1 MNKSKLNIVFI
12 GHDLKFLFP
21 LIEHLQSKDM
31 FELRI
36 IQHSCHEIID
46 EAEAQNALTWSNVI
60 FCEWALGNAVW
71 FSQRKREDQVLIV
84 RLHLQEVQAR
94 DRMDYIWKIH
104 WDKVDRLI
112 LITHH
117 LYDWMRKEFPL
128 LINRSALIYN
138 PIPAIRKLNVTKR
151 QESRFV
157 LGLVGIVPAR
167 KRLDLAIEV
176 LKTLRKSDK
185 RYFLKIKGALPKD
198 YDWMTHRSSEIKW
211 YQRVFDEI
219 QELRDLGVIIFDP
232 YSKDMATWY
241 KEIGHILSVSD
252 FEGSHQS
259 IAEGMATG
267 CVPAIRD
274 WIGAERIY
282 PSKYVAG
289 TVEQLA
295 KMILRNSISHI
306 FERESEYCRNFSQLR
321 FDEGNICDK
330 IEAVMCQEV
339 RSRNC
344 PTLQVAISRSFLR
357 KAPTMLLLA
366 YIPIGSRSGY
376 RIRVEQQVQALVKYG
391 CIVHIACLIPE
402 NSSMNV
408 NFSGDKR
415 CHLSEFTR
423 LGCCVHLIEVADFF
437 GMHGDLSSFKLP
449 IEQLVYIIRENH
461 IDVLHAEALYCARIA
476 KAVKQLI
483 PHVAF
488 SIDWH
493 GVVPE
498 EARMGGASQ
507 QRIAFLEF
515 LEQAL
520 LSESDLNIFVSS
532 AMRDHYKRKYRLMN
546 LRLITVPCCVS
557 DDRFTSQ
564 KNMELTDNRLIF
576 LYTGSL
582 AHWQCGMEMIKLFSL
597 LHQFDDRCYLMLLIP
612 KPDQGKVI
620 EWAVK
625 FGLTDKAYYVAEV
638 NHQDVPKHL
647 YRGHLGLLL
656 RRNDPVNEVSSP
668 TKFGE
673 YLAAGLP
680 VLMTDCIGDF
690 SRLAIAKNVGFIVPV
705 TCLDNEKILSD
716 PDFLRDIIQY
726 AEQVRADRLIVS
738 TRCQTVAKETLS
750 WESAVNDWIGAYKDV
765 TQIL

>member
-1 MNKSKLNIVFI
+1 
-12 GHDLKFLFP
+12 
-21 LIEHLQSKDM
+21 
-31 FELRI
+31 
-36 IQHSCHEIID
+36 
-46 EAEAQNALTWSNVI
+46 
-60 FCEWALGNAVW
+60 
-71 FSQRKREDQVLIV
+71 
-84 RLHLQEVQAR
+84 
-94 DRMDYIWKIH
+94 
-104 WDKVDRLI
+104 
-112 LITHH
+112 
-117 LYDWMRKEFPL
+117 
-128 LINRSALIYN
+128 
-138 PIPAIRKLNVTKR
+138 
-151 QESRFV
+151 
-157 LGLVGIVPAR
+157 
-167 KRLDLAIEV
+167 
-176 LKTLRKSDK
+176 
-185 RYFLKIKGALPKD
+185 
-198 YDWMTHRSSEIKW
+198 
-211 YQRVFDEI
+211 
-219 QELRDLGVIIFDP
+219 
-232 YSKDMATWY
+232 
-241 KEIGHILSVSD
+241 
-252 FEGSHQS
+252 
-259 IAEGMATG
+259 
-267 CVPAIRD
+267 
-274 WIGAERIY
+274 
-282 PSKYVAG
+282 
-289 TVEQLA
+289 
-295 KMILRNSISHI
+295 
-306 FERESEYCRNFSQLR
+306 
-321 FDEGNICDK
+321 
-330 IEAVMCQEV
+330 MCQEV

-449 IEQLVYIIRENH
+449 IEQLVYIIRENN